1 YVTTPSRSF
10 AVSELEDAVDGSSP
24 AGKSESKAKSR
35 RMLADRIRRKL
46 TDLVG
51 KEEKTLDD
59 LMRITHTSAW
69 TNRNAANLPKTTPL
83 SSAEEAA
90 SSKASSI
97 VAAVSTDA

>member
-1 YVTTPSRSF
+1 LTRPSHPC
-10 AVSELEDAVDGSSP
+10 AVSELEDAAADGSSP
-24 AGKSESKAKSR
+24 AGKSESAAKSR

-69 TNRNAANLPKTTPL
+69 TNRNAANLPKTPL
-83 SSAEEAA
+83 SSEEAA
-90 SSKASSI
+90 SSMASSI
-97 VAAVSTDA
+97 VAAVGTDA